1 MKIFIDSADLDE
13 IQQGY
18 AWGVVDGVTT
28 NPSLLK
34 KAVEKRVDA
43 GEKIDLKEY
52 FSMPPHRRAAFQL
65 LKNANIVPAEVSIL
79 KEINQLEAQLSHLS
93 ECEDIMNLRQ
103 EIQFK
108 RIELRIALEK
118 YRK

>member
-1 MKIFIDSADLDE
+1 LDLLQKIAEGKINEAIE
-13 IQQGY
+13 
-18 AWGVVDGVTT
+18 
-28 NPSLLK
+28 
-34 KAVEKRVDA
+34 A
-43 GEKIDLKEY
+43 GELDNLPCAGQKIDLKEY

>member
-1 MKIFIDSADLDE
+1 MDLLQKIAEGKINEAIE
-13 IQQGY
+13 
-18 AWGVVDGVTT
+18 
-28 NPSLLK
+28 
-34 KAVEKRVDA
+34 A
-43 GEKIDLKEY
+43 GELDNLPCAGQKIDLKEY

-65 LKNANIVPAEVSIL
+65 LKNANIIPAEVSIL
-79 KEINQLEAQLSHLS
+79 KEINQLEVRLIHLT
-93 ECEDIMNLRQ
+93 EREDILKLRR